1 MKNKKFDS
9 VKMMRDIRDKIT
21 RETDNLSD
29 KEFIE
34 KLRLEFPE
42 INREQKSHFKRK
54 IS

>member
-9 VKMMRDIRDKIT
+9 VKMMRDIRDKIL
-21 RETDNLSD
+21 RETSALSD

-34 KLRLEFPE
+34 NLRLKIPKTNKHKKNNIE
-42 INREQKSHFKRK
+42 RK